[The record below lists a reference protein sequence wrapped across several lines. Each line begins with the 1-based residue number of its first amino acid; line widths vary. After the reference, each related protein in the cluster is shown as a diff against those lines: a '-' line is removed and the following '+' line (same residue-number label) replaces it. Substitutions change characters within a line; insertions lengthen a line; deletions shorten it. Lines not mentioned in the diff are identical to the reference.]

1 MVLILS
7 IFVKHSEPKR
17 KQRDSVEAK
26 VVYLIHSCGL
36 HFYLGFNYILC
47 TPDTRDNRVPVKPV
61 NAYFVTVLL
70 AVILF
75 YIVWFLG
82 WVLERLSHTFLT
94 QTSAPGSKGWYFLV
108 GPGVALHESSHA
120 LGCLITGAE
129 IVEFKPISVERMGD
143 EYRLGYVKYR
153 NPASDFKKAVINLAP
168 VAVSL
173 LLLTLFAAAVTYL
186 VPGSPGIG
194 GQALELIADLVTI
207 KADPILLADTFYPVQ
222 QIVGFIYTFLY
233 TLAGLSVLHPAFW
246 LIAFIAMTVMFS
258 NAPSNVDIAN
268 AANGLKAIILFDLF
282 WLAISFFVPIAGW
295 FLPGIFEVLAVLFA
309 LALAFALVGYGFF
322 VLVVAMSRIKK
333 PLQILPFVLC
343 LLTGGSLM
351 YLGFGTVPF
360 QTVISLAIF
369 AVTSIL
375 LVLISRSGKQ

>member
-1 MVLILS
+1 
-7 IFVKHSEPKR
+7 
-17 KQRDSVEAK
+17 
-26 VVYLIHSCGL
+26 L
-36 HFYLGFNYILC
+36 HVRNIKN
-47 TPDTRDNRVPVKPV
+47 NRVLVKPV
-61 NAYFVTVLL
+61 NGYFVTVLL
-70 AVILF
+70 AVVLF

-82 WVLERLSHTFLT
+82 WVLERLSHSFLT
-94 QTSAPGSKGWYFLV
+94 QTSSPGSTGWYFLI

-120 LGCLITGAE
+120 LGCLVTGAE
-129 IVEFKPISVERMGD
+129 IVEFKPISVEKMGD

-153 NPASDFKKAVINLAP
+153 NPASDFKKAIINLAP
-168 VAVSL
+168 IAVSL
-173 LLLTLFAAAVTYL
+173 LLLTLFAAAATYL

-194 GQALELIADLVTI
+194 GQAIDLIADLLTI
-207 KADPILLADTFYPVQ
+207 KADPNLLVDTFYPIQ
-222 QIVGFIYTFLY
+222 RIVGFIYTFLY

-295 FLPGIFEVLAVLFA
+295 FLPGIFEILAVLFA

-343 LLTGGSLM
+343 LLTGGALM

-360 QTVISLAIF
+360 QTVMSLAVF
-369 AVTSIL
+369 AATSL
-375 LVLISRSGKQ
+375 PLVLISRSGNR